1 LPELPEVECIV
12 RDLRLCVTGKKIMGL
27 EFFFE
32 RMLGGVTPQEFAGRI
47 CGRVIQQVKRRGKYI
62 LFFLSGNNVLEVH
75 LRMTGRFFFY
85 PATVK
90 PGKYTGVIFY
100 LSGNAQ
106 LHFQDIR
113 KFATFRLWEEKELC
127 KSVPF
132 RSGPDPL
139 EDDFDLESFL
149 GIMEKKPN
157 GKIKAFLLDQNNFV
171 GMGNIYT
178 DEALFRAEIHPARK
192 TGSLSAQE
200 KKRLFEAVCS
210 ILQEGI
216 AFRGTS
222 FSDYRDLRGFQGE
235 FQNRLKVYRRGGEA
249 CLRCGGTI
257 ERKVIAG
264 RGTYFCPY
272 CQYDNEN

>member
-1 LPELPEVECIV
+1 MPELPEVECIV
-12 RDLRLCVTGKKIMGL
+12 RDLKNCVTGKQVTGL

-32 RMLGGVTPQEFAGRI
+32 RMLRGITPQEFAGQI
-47 CGRVIQQVKRRGKYI
+47 CGRVIKEVKRRGKYI
-62 LFFLSGNNVLEVH
+62 LFFLSGNKTLEVH

-85 PATVK
+85 PAPVK

-113 KFATFRLWEEKELC
+113 KFATFRLWEEKELW

-132 RSGPDPL
+132 HSGPDPL
-139 EDDFDLESFL
+139 EDDFVLELFL
-149 GIMEKKPN
+149 EIMEKKPK
-157 GKIKAFLLDQNNFV
+157 GKIKAFLLDQRNFM

-178 DEALFRAEIHPARK
+178 DEALFRAGVHPARK
-192 TGSLSAQE
+192 TGGLSIKE
-200 KKRLFEAVCS
+200 KKRLFEAVWS

-222 FSDYRDLRGFQGE
+222 FSDYRDLRGLQGE

-264 RGTYFCPY
+264 RGTYFCPQ
-272 CQYDNEN
+272 CQSYNSN